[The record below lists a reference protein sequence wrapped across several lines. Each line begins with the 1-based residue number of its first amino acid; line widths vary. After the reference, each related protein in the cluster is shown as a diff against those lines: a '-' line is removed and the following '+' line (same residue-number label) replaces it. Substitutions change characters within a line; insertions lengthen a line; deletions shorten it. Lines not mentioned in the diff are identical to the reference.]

1 MAVRT
6 PLGKQAA
13 ARLAIAFVI
22 ALAVLVSLTSW
33 FYLRAERQT
42 VQRMHHTLEATYAQR
57 IREWESTWEQ
67 DAVQL
72 KARIEYSRIL
82 ERASGREQAL
92 ASFFTLQGETQ
103 TFSHVL
109 VTDQAG
115 QVQFHF
121 GSHADLMAADI
132 GRQHAALL
140 PAGLEKGDAASWLY
154 QPHSGSLY
162 RVYQQP
168 IWLGAEGMGRLYLL
182 RRLDNALLFAAAP
195 ADGRLFLLW
204 DRSVVASS
212 SGGLGNRNA
221 LLPPGIQKEGG
232 VRFVV
237 AHLPWRQLGAQ
248 AGPQLSAWRPVTTPL
263 SYADL
268 GMAGGLAVAVLAGLL
283 WWILGTWQMRMA
295 RRVNALGTVADAFA
309 AGYAIT
315 PEVERQLDSAG
326 SRLNDEIDRVA
337 ASMRLLTHTV
347 VERDEA
353 RAANETVLRDSEAR
367 IREIT
372 ATLGD
377 SVLVTDAAGRI
388 TFANPCAERKLGR
401 SEAELLRMDLAQAL
415 GSDSGA
421 PGWHALLA
429 QARASGQEYRD
440 FDATV
445 RGVDGSVFDA
455 AITATPI
462 IRQHQVVGQVISIQ
476 DITPVKEAERAQ
488 RQAKEMAE
496 EASRAKSEF
505 LANMSHEVRTP
516 MNAILGMCGLGL
528 TLDPA
533 PRLRDYLGKIQD
545 ASRALL
551 AILNDVL
558 DFSKIEAERL
568 DLEAEPFQLER
579 VLAQVTALFQVSALE
594 KGLTLNCAPAADI
607 PTVLIG
613 DARRLGQVLINLVGN
628 AIKFTERGGIAVSVQ
643 QVQRQGVALRLRF
656 TVRDSGIGIDPAQLE
671 RLFQP
676 FTQADSSITRRYG
689 GTGLGLAIVKGLVTR
704 MGGEIGADSTP
715 GAGCT
720 FHFELPFGIGAA
732 NVVAE
737 RAWSLPGAGLEP
749 LRARSAALM
758 DYRFLLAEDNTA
770 NQMVLRESMAYLG
783 LGLDVASH
791 GGQALEMLRW
801 ERYDAVLMDVQMPVM
816 DGLAATQAIRRDP
829 ALASLPV
836 IGLTAAVMFA
846 DREACLGAGMDRHLG
861 KPVDMAE
868 LIDTLLALLGR
879 ADAAQASDPAAVAE
893 PTPAP
898 PLTAA
903 ERARLH
909 EILAQMRRLIDADQY
924 VPRPLLHE
932 LEELARQGDLA
943 SLLAELRVRLNK
955 FDHVGARDLIGRMQS
970 LLEPEAPDAA

>member
-1 MAVRT
+1 MTMRT

-22 ALAVLVSLTSW
+22 ATAILVSLASW
-33 FYLRAERQT
+33 FYLRAEQQT
-42 VQRMHHTLEATYAQR
+42 VQRMHLTLETTYAQR
-57 IREWESTWEQ
+57 IREWESTWEK

-72 KARIEYSRIL
+72 KARIEYARIL
-82 ERASGREQAL
+82 ERTHGREQAL
-92 ASFFTLQGETQ
+92 TSFFTLQGETQ

-109 VTDQAG
+109 VTDRAG

-121 GSHADLMAADI
+121 GSYADAMAADS
-132 GRQHAALL
+132 GLQHAALL
-140 PAGLEKGDAASWLY
+140 PAGREKNDATSWLY
-154 QPHSGSLY
+154 QPNNRSLY

-182 RRLDNALLFAAAP
+182 RRLDNALLFTAAP
-195 ADGRLFLLW
+195 ADVRLFLLW
-204 DRSVVASS
+204 NRSVVASS
-212 SGGLGNRNA
+212 RGGLGNLNA
-221 LLPPGIQKEGG
+221 LLPPGIQQEDGI
-232 VRFVV
+232 RFVV
-237 AHLPWRQLGAQ
+237 AHLPWRQLDGQ

-268 GMAGGLAVAVLAGLL
+268 GLAGGLAGVVLAGLL
-283 WWILGTWQMRMA
+283 WWILGTWQMRTA
-295 RRVNALGTVADAFA
+295 RRVNALGTVADAFV

-315 PEVERQLDSAG
+315 PEVERQLDSARG
-326 SRLNDEIDRVA
+326 HLNDEIDRVA

-353 RAANETVLRDSEAR
+353 RAANEAVLRESEAR

-388 TFANPCAERKLGR
+388 TFANPCAVRKLGR
-401 SEAELLRMDLAQAL
+401 GEAELLRMDLAQAL
-415 GSDSGA
+415 GSVSGA

-429 QARASGQEYRD
+429 RARESGQEYRNY
-440 FDATV
+440 DATV
-445 RGVDGSVFDA
+445 RGADGTVFDA

-488 RQAKEMAE
+488 RLAKEMAE

-545 ASRALL
+545 ASHALL

-568 DLEAEPFQLER
+568 DLEAEPFQMER
-579 VLAQVTALFQVSALE
+579 VLTQVAALFQASALE
-594 KGLTLNCAPAADI
+594 KGLTLNCVTAADI
-607 PTVLIG
+607 PAVLIG

-628 AIKFTERGGIAVSVQ
+628 AIKFTERGGIEVSVQ
-643 QVQRQGVALRLRF
+643 SVRRQGVALRLRF

-704 MGGEIGADSTP
+704 MGGEIGADSAP
-715 GAGCT
+715 GAGCA
-720 FHFELPFGIGAA
+720 FHFELPFGIGDPDE
-732 NVVAE
+732 VVE
-737 RAWSLPGAGLEP
+737 SVRSLSGAGLEP
-749 LRARSAALM
+749 LRARAAALI
-758 DYRFLLAEDNTA
+758 DYRFLLVEDNTA
-770 NQMVLRESMAYLG
+770 NQLVLRQSMAYLG

-791 GGQALEMLRW
+791 GRKALEMLLR

-816 DGLAATQAIRRDP
+816 DGIEVTRAIRRDP
-829 ALASLPV
+829 ALAALPV
-836 IGLTAAVMFA
+836 IGLTAAVMLA
-846 DREACLGAGMDRHLG
+846 DREACLAAGMDRHLG

-868 LIDTLLALLGR
+868 LINTLLAVLGR
-879 ADAAQASDPAAVAE
+879 ADTAKASDAAAVAA
-893 PTPAP
+893 PAP
-898 PLTAA
+898 AQPLTAT
-903 ERARLH
+903 ERKRLH
-909 EILAQMRRLIDADQY
+909 EILARMRQLIDADQY

-932 LEELARQGDLA
+932 LAELTRHGDLA
-943 SLLAELRVRLNK
+943 SLLEALRVRLNK
-955 FDHVGARDLIGRMQS
+955 FDHVGARDLIARMQS
-970 LLEPEAPDAA
+970 QLEPERPDAA